1 MNKGMFWCFRR
12 NSLKFY
18 QFAFW
23 TRKLFC
29 ILQVKDIQQTFGHH
43 TSLCSYVSIS
53 FLAHLSLRPKWA
65 LSVVLRRWRRR
76 CRKLFIFS
84 SSSQEPLG
92 QSQPTRH
99 NASLGDEDSSL
110 FKWRVPPFI
119 KGRSSPMGLL
129 LISILFPFWFIDGE
143 LDTTTMDPTLISQ
156 IQDNQQLGEWGWSL
170 LV

>member
-1 MNKGMFWCFRR
+1 MFWCYGKK
-12 NSLKFY
+12 SLKFY

-23 TRKLFC
+23 MRKLFC

-84 SSSQEPLG
+84 SSSPEPLF
-92 QSQPTRH
+92 QSQP
-99 NASLGDEDSSL
+99 NLAQCILGWWGL
-110 FKWRVPPFI
+110 KFVQM
-119 KGRSSPMGLL
+119 KGPTFYQGEIIAHGPLVNKYPLSF
-129 LISILFPFWFIDGE
+129 LIYRWWTGYHDYGPHTHFSNPR
-143 LDTTTMDPTLISQ
+143 
-156 IQDNQQLGEWGWSL
+156 
-170 LV
+170 